1 MLTMPPASD
10 PGTPSTISPSTR
22 SRFLRRRCSRAPSNP
37 SPCPTGALHDP
48 STALVSL
55 HGAWLDL
62 STTLA
67 DLISTACSDLS
78 ATASPQLQTNLTA
91 LTADSSHLVFPKM
104 ASPTRPMGRD
114 LYRLQEPSYLPLA
127 QEEIVTK
134 SLPGLLR
141 NLKRCQT
148 YSLAKGGQDRAISVT
163 SCCQAQEAMIPRLP
177 GWSHHQIHNLRLFSC
192 AELPCKHQFHT
203 GCLRVLVENQGPGP
217 VPQPLLCPTCGSRGR
232 PDGMGDMP
240 EGGTMTYK
248 VTTFPVL
255 NYFIKLIVLI
265 YR

>member
-163 SCCQAQEAMIPRLP
+163 RCCQAQEAMIPRLP
-177 GWSHHQIHNLRLFSC
+177 AVQSFLASTSSTRVVCVFWWKTKVLDRFLNLFFAPPVAAEEGQMGW
-192 AELPCKHQFHT
+192 E
-203 GCLRVLVENQGPGP
+203 
-217 VPQPLLCPTCGSRGR
+217 TCQREE
-232 PDGMGDMP
+232 P
-240 EGGTMTYK
+240 
-248 VTTFPVL
+248 
-255 NYFIKLIVLI
+255 
-265 YR
+265 